1 MNASERGHGFLDI
14 ILTVLFL
21 GISVPALVQLF
32 AVAVLSGA
40 SLEVESRAVYLCE
53 QKLEQIATDKMSP
66 TRGYTYVTT
75 SGRYPSES
83 LTSGFTRTVTI
94 TTGLTFNGVSYA
106 SVEIHVAHPDI
117 PTVSMTTWIT
127 RY

>member
-1 MNASERGHGFLDI
+1 MNPSEKGHGFLDI

-32 AVAVLSGA
+32 AVAVIGTT
-40 SLEVESRAVYLCE
+40 SLEIESRAVYLCE

-66 TRGYTYVTT
+66 SRGYSYVTT
-75 SGRYPSES
+75 TGRYPSES
-83 LTSGFTRTVTI
+83 LTSGFTRTTTVTPN
-94 TTGLTFNGVSYA
+94 LSFNGVSYT
-106 SVEIHVAHPDI
+106 SVVVSVSHPDI
-117 PTVSMTTWIT
+117 ASVSMTTWIT